1 MVNLDLEI
9 VNKLSPYPV
18 KVRTEKVYYFK
29 TDFGM
34 LCTIMFME
42 DYSIWETGAYQFIIN
57 NESNTPSPLDT
68 KLRDTVFILIE
79 VFFNVNP
86 EILLYICETG
96 DGKQEFRSRLFVRW
110 FNTYSGREAYI
121 LETAEVNDGETNNF
135 AALIVQKSN
144 PKLSKILSEFD
155 ETISILTH
163 KQD

>member
-79 VFFNVNP
+79 AFFNVNP

-110 FNTYSGREAYI
+110 LNTYSGREAYI

>member
-42 DYSIWETGAYQFIIN
+42 VYSIWETGAYQFIIN

-79 VFFNVNP
+79 AFFNVNP

-121 LETAEVNDGETNNF
+121 LETAEVKDGETNNF

>member
-79 VFFNVNP
+79 AFFNVNP

-121 LETAEVNDGETNNF
+121 LETAEVKDGETNNF

>member
-9 VNKLSPYPV
+9 VNKLSPYSV

-57 NESNTPSPLDT
+57 NESNIPSPLDT

-79 VFFNVNP
+79 AFFNVNP

-121 LETAEVNDGETNNF
+121 LETAEVKDGETNNF

>member
-79 VFFNVNP
+79 AFFNVNP

-110 FNTYSGREAYI
+110 FNTYSGRDAYI
-121 LETAEVNDGETNNF
+121 LETAEVKDGETNNF

-144 PKLSKILSEFD
+144 PKRSKILSEFD

>member
-79 VFFNVNP
+79 AFFNVNP

-110 FNTYSGREAYI
+110 FNTYSGRDAYI
-121 LETAEVNDGETNNF
+121 LETAEVKDGETNNF

>member
-42 DYSIWETGAYQFIIN
+42 DHSIWETGAYQFIIN

-79 VFFNVNP
+79 AFFNVNP

-121 LETAEVNDGETNNF
+121 LETAEVKDGETNNF

>member
-79 VFFNVNP
+79 AFFNVNP

-96 DGKQEFRSRLFVRW
+96 DGKQEFRSHLFVRW
-110 FNTYSGREAYI
+110 FNTYSGRDAYI
-121 LETAEVNDGETNNF
+121 LETAEVKDGETNNF

>member
-9 VNKLSPYPV
+9 VNKLSPYSV

-57 NESNTPSPLDT
+57 NESNIPSPLDT

-79 VFFNVNP
+79 AFFNVNP

-96 DGKQEFRSRLFVRW
+96 DGKQEFRSRVFVRW

-121 LETAEVNDGETNNF
+121 LETAEVKDGETNNF

>member
-79 VFFNVNP
+79 AFFNVNP

-96 DGKQEFRSRLFVRW
+96 DGKQQFRSRLFVRW
-110 FNTYSGREAYI
+110 FNTYSGRDAYI
-121 LETAEVNDGETNNF
+121 LETAEVKDGETNNF